1 MFLLLS
7 ELSYILFNKS
17 MFFIKGSFYDF
28 NKLSSICRLLLTDLS
43 PAWRQKCYWLSAFL
57 VYNYFFE
64 AEEREGGRWRQ
75 ISIYG
80 DAVERPFPSTNNE
93 FHLPRDEW

>member
-1 MFLLLS
+1 MNIYQTKKHLQAPT
-7 ELSYILFNKS
+7 
-17 MFFIKGSFYDF
+17 
-28 NKLSSICRLLLTDLS
+28 TDLS
-43 PAWRQKCYWLSAFL
+43 LTWLLYWLSAFL

-64 AEEREGGRWRQ
+64 AEEREGRRRWQ